1 MRLLGIHP
9 PARPLPEN
17 LRSLDTLARDLRWTW
32 RPSLRALFQSLDP
45 DGWERTGGN
54 PVALLADCPEERLR
68 RLAEDRSFLTLL
80 SAVQSEIGLE
90 DDAQPA
96 HPSIRALSDSGDRV
110 AYFSAEFGLTEVLPI
125 YAGGLGVL
133 AGDHLKSASDL
144 GLPLVGVGLFYARGY
159 FRQSIDRQA
168 GQSESE
174 APLDPDRLP
183 MSLARAP
190 GGGPPAVSV
199 TVGER
204 EVRVLVRLVTVG
216 RVPLLLLDT
225 NVEEN
230 HPEDREI
237 TWRLYGG
244 DQEMRIRQ
252 EIVLGIGG
260 LRALEAMRW
269 RPTIRHLNEGHA
281 AFVGLE
287 RIRQIVAE
295 EGMSFADARDFAAA
309 GNVFT
314 THTPVPAGI
323 DRFSPELL
331 EKYLGVYV
339 PGAGLEFQDFLKL
352 GQEAPGKPDEPFS
365 MAVLALRLSGHANA
379 VSRLHARVSRRLW
392 LGLLPELAD
401 EDVRIRAITNGVH
414 RATWTDPQV
423 ASLSLLENP
432 RSVDPL
438 DFWRLHEGLRAR
450 LVEVCR
456 RRVAESR
463 SAEGASS
470 EEIEAA
476 WRVLDPGALT
486 IGFARR
492 FATYKRATLLF
503 RDPDRLQRILQSGPA
518 QILFAGKAHPRD
530 EAGKE
535 LLRAVSHYA
544 ELPDFRGRIVLL
556 PDYDM
561 GLARAL
567 VSGCDVW
574 LNNPIRPHE
583 ASGTS
588 GMKAAMNGVLNLSV
602 LDGWWDEAPHAETG
616 FVIGTSSDYDTDDQV
631 AVVALSGARG
641 TGAAAL
647 PGPRRAGH
655 PRRLGREDDPERLP
669 HRAALLLRAHGHRV
683 SRALLPARRREEG
696 GAAGGPAGAAARRGR
711 GLVPRPPRMIGA

>member
-1 MRLLGIHP
+1 MRVLGTHA
-9 PARPLPEN
+9 PAGPLPEN
-17 LRSLDTLARDLRWTW
+17 LQPLDELARDLRWTW
-32 RPSLRALFQSLDP
+32 RPSLRALFTSLDP
-45 DGWERTGGN
+45 EGWERTRGN
-54 PVALLADCPEERLR
+54 PVALLAECSPERL
-68 RLAEDRSFLTLL
+68 AHAASDPSFLTQL
-80 SAVQSEIGLE
+80 SAVRTEIGLE
-90 DDAQPA
+90 DDAQSA
-96 HPSIRALSDSGDRV
+96 HPEIRAMRQRGDLV

-144 GLPLVGVGLFYARGY
+144 GLPLVGVGLFYGRGY
-159 FRQSIDRQA
+159 FRQLLHREE
-168 GQSESE
+168 GQRE
-174 APLDPDRLP
+174 ADTPLDPDRLP
-183 MSLARAP
+183 MSLPRMP
-190 GGGPPAVSV
+190 DGEPPIVSV
-199 TVGER
+199 ALGER
-204 EVRVLVRLVTVG
+204 EVRVLIRLVTVG
-216 RVPLLLLDT
+216 RVPLVLLDT
-225 NVEEN
+225 SLPEN

-237 TWRLYGG
+237 TARLYGG

-287 RIRQIVAE
+287 RIRQLVAE
-295 EGMSFADARDFAAA
+295 EGLSFPEARERAAA

-323 DRFSPELL
+323 DRFSSELL
-331 EKYLGVYV
+331 EKYLGPSVR
-339 PGAGLEFQDFLKL
+339 GAGLEFDELLRL

-401 EDVRIRAITNGVH
+401 DDVKIRAITNGVH
-414 RATWTDPQV
+414 RATWTDPEV
-423 ASLSLLENP
+423 ASLSLVENP
-432 RSVDPL
+432 RAADPL
-438 DFWRLHEGLRAR
+438 LLWRLHERLRER
-450 LVEVCR
+450 LVAVCR
-456 RRVAESR
+456 RRLAEER
-463 SAEGASS
+463 REQGALP
-470 EEIEAA
+470 EEVEA
-476 WRVLDPGALT
+476 VGGLLDPQALT

-503 RDPDRLQRILQSGPA
+503 RDPERLSRILQAGPV
-518 QILFAGKAHPRD
+518 QILFAGKAHPQD

-544 ELPDFRGRIVLL
+544 QVPEFRGRVVLL

-602 LDGWWDEAPHAETG
+602 LDGWWDEAPYQETG

-631 AVVALSGARG
+631 AASLYQVLEEQVLPLFRTRDERG
-641 TGAAAL
+641 
-647 PGPRRAGH
+647 
-655 PRRLGREDDPERLP
+655 
-669 HRAALLLRAHGHRV
+669 
-683 SRALLPARRREEG
+683 LPAGWVEKMIQSASRIGRYFSSDRMVTEYLELCY
-696 GAAGGPAGAAARRGR
+696 GPAGDRKVALLEDARER
-711 GLVPRPPRMIGA
+711 LRPVGPAPYRDLRE

>member
-1 MRLLGIHP
+1 MRSLGSYS
-9 PARPLPEN
+9 PARPLPES

-32 RPSLRALFQSLDP
+32 RPNLRALFMSLDP
-45 DGWERTGGN
+45 ETWERTGGN
-54 PVALLADCPEERLR
+54 PVALLAECPEERLER
-68 RLAEDRSFLTLL
+68 ASRDPAFQSALTAARAE
-80 SAVQSEIGLE
+80 VGLD
-90 DDAQPA
+90 DDAQPG
-96 HPSIRALSDSGDRV
+96 HPGIRALRQHGDLV

-159 FRQSIDRQA
+159 FRQAIDRRE
-168 GQSESE
+168 GQRETD
-174 APLDPDRLP
+174 APLDPGRLP
-183 MSLARAP
+183 MSLALAS
-190 GGGPPAVSV
+190 GGASPAVSV
-199 TVGER
+199 AVGER
-204 EVRVLVRLVTVG
+204 DVRILVRLVTVG
-216 RVPLLLLDT
+216 KVPLLLLDT

-237 TWRLYGG
+237 TSSLYGG
-244 DQEMRIRQ
+244 DSEMRIRQ

-260 LRALEAMRW
+260 LRALEAMGW
-269 RPTIRHLNEGHA
+269 RPSIRHLNEGHA

-287 RIRQIVAE
+287 RIRQLVAE
-295 EGMSFADARDFAAA
+295 EGISFSEARDFAAA

-323 DRFSPELL
+323 DRFSPALL
-331 EKYLGVYV
+331 EKYLGGYV
-339 PGAGLEFQDFLKL
+339 AGAGLEFDDFLRL

-414 RATWTDPQV
+414 RATWTDPRV
-423 ASLSLLENP
+423 AALSLIENP

-438 DFWRLHEGLRAR
+438 AFWRLHEELRGS
-450 LVEVCR
+450 LVHACR
-456 RRVAESR
+456 RRIAESR
-463 SAEGASS
+463 AAQASSAEDVD
-470 EEIEAA
+470 AA
-476 WRVLDPGALT
+476 WRLLDPNVLT

-503 RDPDRLQRILQSGPA
+503 RDPERLRRILQAGPA

-530 EAGKE
+530 EPGKE
-535 LLRAVSHYA
+535 LLRAVANYA
-544 ELPDFRGRIVLL
+544 ELPEFQGRVVIL

-561 GLARAL
+561 ALARAL
-567 VSGCDVW
+567 VAGCDVW

-602 LDGWWDEAPHAETG
+602 LDGWWDEAPYDETG
-616 FVIGTSSDYDTDDQV
+616 FVIGSSSDDDTDDQV
-631 AVVALSGARG
+631 AASLYQVLEEQVLPAFQTRDDRGVPSGWVEKMIQSASRIG
-641 TGAAAL
+641 RFFSSDRMVTEYLELCYLPAAERKVELLEDRRERLRPVGAASYRE
-647 PGPRRAGH
+647 PR
-655 PRRLGREDDPERLP
+655 E
-669 HRAALLLRAHGHRV
+669 
-683 SRALLPARRREEG
+683 
-696 GAAGGPAGAAARRGR
+696 
-711 GLVPRPPRMIGA
+711 

>member
-1 MRLLGIHP
+1 MRVLGTHP
-9 PARPLPEN
+9 PAGPLPEN
-17 LRSLDTLARDLRWTW
+17 LAPLDELARDLRWTW
-32 RPSLRALFQSLDP
+32 RPSLRALFTSLDP
-45 DGWERTGGN
+45 EGWDRTRGN
-54 PVALLADCPEERLR
+54 PVALLAQCPPEH
-68 RLAEDRSFLTLL
+68 LARASADPSFLAQL
-80 SAVQSEIGLE
+80 SAVRTEIGLA
-90 DDAQPA
+90 DDAQPS
-96 HPSIRALSDSGDRV
+96 HPAIRAMRQRKDLV

-144 GLPLVGVGLFYARGY
+144 GLPLVGVGLFYGHGY
-159 FRQSIDRQA
+159 FRQSLHPLE
-168 GQSESE
+168 GQREE
-174 APLDPDRLP
+174 DAPLDPDRLP
-183 MSLARAP
+183 MSLP
-190 GGGPPAVSV
+190 LTPNGGPPMV
-199 TVGER
+199 TVVVGER
-204 EVRVLVRLVTVG
+204 EVRVLIRLVTVG

-225 NVEEN
+225 NVADN
-230 HPEDREI
+230 HPEDRAI
-237 TWRLYGG
+237 TDRLYGG
-244 DQEMRIRQ
+244 DQETRIRQ

-260 LRALEAMRW
+260 LRALEAMGW

-287 RIRQIVAE
+287 RIRQFVAE
-295 EGMSFADARDFAAA
+295 EGLSFAEARERAAA

-323 DRFSPELL
+323 DRFQPDLV
-331 EKYLGVYV
+331 EKYLAGFVS
-339 PGAGLEFQDFLKL
+339 GAGLELEDFLKL
-352 GQEAPGKPDEPFS
+352 GQERPGKPEEPFS

-401 EDVRIRAITNGVH
+401 EDVKIRAITNGVH
-414 RATWTDPQV
+414 RATWTDPEI
-423 ASLSLLENP
+423 ASLSLVENP
-432 RSVDPL
+432 RAADAFG
-438 DFWRLHEGLRAR
+438 FWRLHERLRER
-450 LVEVCR
+450 LVGLCR
-456 RRVAESR
+456 RRLAEELQAR
-463 SAEGASS
+463 GAPA
-470 EEIEAA
+470 EEIAGA
-476 WRVLDPGALT
+476 WTLLDPAALT

-503 RDPDRLQRILQSGPA
+503 RDPERLRRILQAGV

-544 ELPDFRGRIVLL
+544 QLPEFLGRVVLL

-602 LDGWWDEAPHAETG
+602 LDGWWDEAPYQETG
-616 FVIGTSSDYDTDDQV
+616 FVIGTASDDETDDQV
-631 AVVALSGARG
+631 AASLYRVLEEQVLPLFHARDERG
-641 TGAAAL
+641 MPAGWVGKMIQSASRIGRQFSSERMVTEYLELCYVPAAERKVGL
-647 PGPRRAGH
+647 F
-655 PRRLGREDDPERLP
+655 EDARERLRP
-669 HRAALLLRAHGHRV
+669 VGAGSSKDLR
-683 SRALLPARRREEG
+683 E
-696 GAAGGPAGAAARRGR
+696 
-711 GLVPRPPRMIGA
+711 

>member
-1 MRLLGIHP
+1 MRSLGSYS
-9 PARPLPEN
+9 PARPLPES
-17 LRSLDTLARDLRWTW
+17 LRSLDALARDLRWTW
-32 RPSLRALFQSLDP
+32 RPNLRALFMSLDP
-45 DGWERTGGN
+45 ETWERTGGN
-54 PVALLADCPEERLR
+54 PVALLAECPEERL
-68 RLAEDRSFLTLL
+68 DRMSRDPSFASALT
-80 SAVQSEIGLE
+80 AARGEIGLD
-90 DDAQPA
+90 DDAQPG
-96 HPSIRALSDSGDRV
+96 HPAIRALRQGNDLV

-159 FRQSIDRQA
+159 FRQAIDPHE
-168 GQSESE
+168 GQHEAD
-174 APLDPDRLP
+174 APLDPSRLP
-183 MSLARAP
+183 MSLALAP
-190 GGGPPAVSV
+190 GGAPPAVSV
-199 TVGER
+199 AVGGR
-204 EVRVLVRLVTVG
+204 DVRILVRLVTVG
-216 RVPLLLLDT
+216 KIPLLLLDT

-237 TWRLYGG
+237 TASLYGG
-244 DQEMRIRQ
+244 DSETRIRQ

-260 LRALEAMRW
+260 LRALEAMGW

-287 RIRQIVAE
+287 QIRQLVAE
-295 EGMSFADARDFAAA
+295 EGLSFAQARDVAAA

-323 DRFSPELL
+323 DRFSPALL
-331 EKYLGVYV
+331 ERYLGGYV
-339 PGAGLEFQDFLKL
+339 AGAGLDYDEFLRL

-414 RATWTDPQV
+414 RATWTDPRV
-423 ASLSLLENP
+423 AALSLIENP

-438 DFWRLHEGLRAR
+438 AFWRLHEELRAT
-450 LVEVCR
+450 LVHACR
-456 RRVAESR
+456 RRIAEARAAQGS
-463 SAEGASS
+463 SAE
-470 EEIEAA
+470 EVDAA
-476 WRVLDPGALT
+476 WRLLDPNVLT

-503 RDPDRLQRILQSGPA
+503 RDPERLRRILQAGPA

-530 EAGKE
+530 EPGKE
-535 LLRAVSHYA
+535 LLRAVANYA
-544 ELPDFRGRIVLL
+544 ELPEFQGRVVIL

-561 GLARAL
+561 ALARTL
-567 VSGCDVW
+567 VAGCDVW

-602 LDGWWDEAPHAETG
+602 LDGWWDEAPYEETG
-616 FVIGTSSDYDTDDQV
+616 FVIGSSSDEDTDDQV
-631 AVVALSGARG
+631 AASLYQVLEEQV
-641 TGAAAL
+641 
-647 PGPRRAGH
+647 
-655 PRRLGREDDPERLP
+655 
-669 HRAALLLRAHGHRV
+669 
-683 SRALLPARRREEG
+683 LPAFQTRDDRGVPSGWVEKMIQSASRIGRFFSSDRMVTEYLELCYLPAAERKVELLEDRRERMRPV
-696 GAAGGPAGAAARRGR
+696 GASSYRE
-711 GLVPRPPRMIGA
+711 PRE

>member
-1 MRLLGIHP
+1 MRVLGIHP

-17 LRSLDTLARDLRWTW
+17 LRILDSLARDLRWTW
-32 RPSLRALFQSLDP
+32 RPTLRAVFQTLDP

-54 PVALLADCPEERLR
+54 PVALLAECPEERL
-68 RLAEDRSFLTLL
+68 AWAAQDRSFLTLL
-80 SAVQSEIGLE
+80 AAVSTELGIE
-90 DDAQPA
+90 DDTQPA
-96 HPSIRALSDSGDRV
+96 HPAVRALRQQGDLV
-110 AYFSAEFGLTEVLPI
+110 AYFSTEFGLTEILPI

-133 AGDHLKSASDL
+133 AGDHLKSSSDL

-159 FRQSIDRQA
+159 FHQLIDRQE
-168 GQSESE
+168 GQR
-174 APLDPDRLP
+174 AVDAALDLDRLP
-183 MSLARAP
+183 MSLARGE
-190 GGGPPAVSV
+190 GGAPPAVTV

-204 EVRVLVRLVTVG
+204 DVRILVRLVTVG

-225 NVEEN
+225 NFEEN
-230 HPEDREI
+230 HPDDREI
-237 TWRLYGG
+237 TARLYGG
-244 DQEMRIRQ
+244 DQETRIRQ

-287 RIRQIVAE
+287 RIRQIVGE
-295 EGMSFADARDFAAA
+295 EGLSFADARDLAAA

-323 DRFSPELL
+323 DRFTPALVK
-331 EKYLGVYV
+331 KYLASYV
-339 PGAGLEFQDFLKL
+339 PGAGLDFDDFLKL
-352 GQEAPGKPDEPFS
+352 GQESPGKPEEPFS

-414 RATWTDPQV
+414 APTWTDPQI
-423 ASLSLLENP
+423 ASLSLVENP
-432 RSVDPL
+432 RSADPL
-438 DFWRLHEGLRAR
+438 AFWRRHEGLRAS
-450 LVEVCR
+450 LVADCR
-456 RRVAESR
+456 RRIAEAR
-463 SAEGASS
+463 RAAGAAA
-470 EEIEAA
+470 EEIEEA
-476 WRVLDPGALT
+476 WRLLDPSVLT

-503 RDPDRLQRILQSGPA
+503 RDPERLRKILHAGPV

-544 ELPDFRGRIVLL
+544 EMPEFHGRILLL

-561 GLARAL
+561 GLARTL

-574 LNNPIRPHE
+574 LNNPVRPHE

-602 LDGWWDEAPHAETG
+602 LDGWWDEAPHAATG
-616 FVIGTSSDYDTDDQV
+616 FVIGSSSDEDTDDQV
-631 AVVALSGARG
+631 ASSLYQVLEEQVLPLFQTRDERGFPSGWVEKMIQSASRIG
-641 TGAAAL
+641 RFFSSDRMVTEYLELCYLPAAERKVELLEDRRDRLRAVGAAAYRE
-647 PGPRRAGH
+647 PR
-655 PRRLGREDDPERLP
+655 E
-669 HRAALLLRAHGHRV
+669 
-683 SRALLPARRREEG
+683 
-696 GAAGGPAGAAARRGR
+696 
-711 GLVPRPPRMIGA
+711 